1 VQHAPSLLTSWTFEP
16 LQLIPVV
23 VAGLL
28 YFRRAQT
35 LAARGHPVASWRL
48 WSFGT
53 GLALTFIA
61 LASPID
67 AVGEQQSF
75 SVHMIQHL
83 LLGDLAPLAIV
94 LGLTGPLLRP
104 VLSFHWIEQLRV
116 LAHPLVALPLWA
128 VDLGAWHLPV
138 LYQAAIHHS
147 GVHALEHLMFFTFGA
162 LMWAPLVEVLPGPVW
177 FGTGAKIGYVLVVR
191 LYETV
196 LANVFG
202 WAGRVFYPY
211 YSGRPRLFG
220 LSALADQGVAG
231 GVMLVEGSIVTVLL
245 LAWLFLR
252 LGKEGELRQRLIEE
266 GLDPASVARAVRYG
280 RGKELAGSR

>member
-1 VQHAPSLLTSWTFEP
+1 MDHGPSLLTSWTFEP
-16 LQLIPVV
+16 LQLVPVV
-23 VAGLL
+23 LAGLL
-28 YFRRAQT
+28 YYRRAHT
-35 LAARGHPVASWRL
+35 LARRGQPVAAWRL
-48 WSFGT
+48 WSFGA
-53 GLALTFIA
+53 GLFLIFLA

-67 AVGEQQSF
+67 TVGEDQSF

-94 LGLTGPLLRP
+94 AGLTGPLLRP
-104 VLSFHWIEQLRV
+104 VLSFHWVNSLRV

-128 VDLGAWHLPV
+128 VDFGAWHLPV

-162 LMWAPLVEVLPGPVW
+162 LMWAPLVEVLPAPIW
-177 FGTGAKIGYVLVVR
+177 FGTGTKLGYVLAVR

-202 WAGRVFYPY
+202 WAGTVFYPY
-211 YSGRPRLFG
+211 YAHRPRLFG

-231 GVMLVEGSIVTVLL
+231 GVMLVEGSIVTIAV
-245 LAWLFLR
+245 LAWLFIR
-252 LGKEGELRQRLIEE
+252 LAKEGELKQQLIEQ
-266 GLDPASVARAVRYG
+266 GLDPRAVARAVRYG
-280 RGKELAGSR
+280 RGEGLSGPQ